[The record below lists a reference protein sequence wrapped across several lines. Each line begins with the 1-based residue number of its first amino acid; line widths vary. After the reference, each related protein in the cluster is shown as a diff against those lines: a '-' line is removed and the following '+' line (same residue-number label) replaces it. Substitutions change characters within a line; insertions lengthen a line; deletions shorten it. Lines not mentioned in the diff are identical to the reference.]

1 MSETTSSLSPAT
13 KIVIKLIV
21 NLLLLW
27 GMNMFLPQFLTIF
40 GGFPAYIII
49 GSLLTLMN
57 MFLRPL
63 LSIITFPLHL
73 LFTLFTT
80 IGVNAF
86 FLFVIYEITLKM
98 DPNVVAMTVTGGL
111 SGWIAV
117 SLILGVSNWFMKH
130 MF

>member
-1 MSETTSSLSPAT
+1 
-13 KIVIKLIV
+13 
-21 NLLLLW
+21 
-27 GMNMFLPQFLTIF
+27 MNEYLPQYFSVF
-40 GGFPAYIII
+40 GGVPAFIII

-86 FLFVIYEITLKM
+86 FLFVIYEISLKM
-98 DPNVVAMTVTGGL
+98 DPNVVALAITGGL
-111 SGWIAV
+111 TGWLAV
-117 SLILGVSNWFMKH
+117 SAILGFSNWFMKH